1 MGSNVCIILAWS
13 EKRRYSRDVR
23 CAAYTYLVTYPEEA
37 MELRYRPVG
46 VDVVGEELLVITGEQ
61 LSHVA

>member
-1 MGSNVCIILAWS
+1 MYNIYVL
-13 EKRRYSRDVR
+13 YS
-23 CAAYTYLVTYPEEA
+23 VTYPEET
-37 MELRYRPVG
+37 MELRYRSVG